1 MTVPTIKK
9 KRAPGAGVKA
19 DDGAKP
25 LDRKQVRI
33 DPATDALLSS
43 IGSGNLSLGIREAA
57 RRLAEHA
64 DVGPFDID
72 RHRAR
77 MDDSA

>member
-1 MTVPTIKK
+1 MTEAAKKK

-19 DDGAKP
+19 DDGASP
-25 LDRKQVRI
+25 LERKQVRI
-33 DPATDALLSS
+33 DPVTEELLSAV
-43 IGSGNLSLGIREAA
+43 GGGNLSLGIREAA

-64 DVGPFDID
+64 DLMPFDPK

-77 MDDSA
+77 PNK